1 MCREHGL
8 HLLHPLLGT
17 AVAVKGSEFT
27 QKYASPHFDGMG
39 VTEFWKSCSFPR
51 SGMADSSQWGPA

>member
-1 MCREHGL
+1 MQKREVSVGHEHGL

-27 QKYASPHFDGMG
+27 QKYKSPPVLML
-39 VTEFWKSCSFPR
+39 CL
-51 SGMADSSQWGPA
+51 